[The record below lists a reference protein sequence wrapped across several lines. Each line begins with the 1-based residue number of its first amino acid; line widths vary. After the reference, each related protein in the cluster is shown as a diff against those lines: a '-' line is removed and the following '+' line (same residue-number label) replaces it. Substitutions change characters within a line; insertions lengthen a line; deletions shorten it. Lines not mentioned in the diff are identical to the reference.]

1 MKIGPFNVSSLALLA
16 PMAGATDR
24 PFRELC
30 RRYGAGYTVS
40 EMIASNPRLRDSRK
54 SARRA
59 LSELDAEPRV
69 LQIVGAD
76 PATMADA
83 ARHGVDQ
90 GAQIID
96 INMGCPAKK
105 VCNTMAGSALMAD
118 EDLATRIIAAVCA
131 AVAVPVTVKMRTGPT
146 LERRNA
152 AAVALA
158 AQEVGAA
165 MIVVH
170 GRSRAC
176 GFRGEASYET
186 IAEVK
191 AALRIP
197 VVANGDIDSPEK
209 ARAVLEFTGADAVMV
224 GRAALARPWLCAE
237 IDHYLGTGELLAPP
251 SFDEFGRRVR
261 EHLLAHYD
269 FHGEYDGLRIARKRV
284 GWYLAGMPAATGFL
298 ATFNQLECAAAQLE
312 ALDEF
317 FTPGAVSD
325 RTTTWRK
332 AA

>member
-1 MKIGPFNVSSLALLA
+1 MKIGPFNISSRALLA

-30 RRYGAGYTVS
+30 RRYGAGYAVS
-40 EMIASNPRLRDSRK
+40 EMIASNPRLRASRK

-59 LSELDAEPRV
+59 VSDRDAEPRV

-118 EDLATRIIAAVCA
+118 EDLATRIVAAVCA
-131 AVAVPVTVKMRTGPT
+131 AVTVPVTVKMRTGPT
-146 LERRNA
+146 PQRRNA
-152 AAVALA
+152 TAIARA
-158 AQEVGAA
+158 AQEAGAA

-176 GFRGEASYET
+176 GFRGDASYET
-186 IAEVK
+186 VAEVK
-191 AALRIP
+191 AALNIP
-197 VVANGDIDSPEK
+197 VVANGDIDSPAK

-224 GRAALARPWLCAE
+224 GRAALARPWLCGE
-237 IDHYLGTGELLAPP
+237 IDHFLATGELLPEP
-251 SFDEFGRRVR
+251 SRDEFGRRVG
-261 EHLLAHYD
+261 EHLLAHYQ
-269 FHGEYDGLRIARKRV
+269 FHGEYDGLRTARKRV
-284 GWYLAGMPAATGFL
+284 GWYLAGMPEATGFI
-298 ATFNQLECAAAQLE
+298 ATFNLLESAAAQLE
-312 ALDEF
+312 ALEDF
-317 FTPGAVSD
+317 FASGAASA
-325 RTTTWRK
+325 RNTTWRK

>member
-1 MKIGPFNVSSLALLA
+1 
-16 PMAGATDR
+16 MAGATDR

-30 RRYGAGYTVS
+30 RRYGAGYAVS

-54 SARRA
+54 SLRRT
-59 LSELDAEPRV
+59 LSERDAEPRV

-105 VCNTMAGSALMAD
+105 VCNTLAGSALMAD

-131 AVAVPVTVKMRTGPT
+131 AVTVPVTVKMRTGPT
-146 LERRNA
+146 PQRRNA
-152 AAVALA
+152 AAVARA

-176 GFRGEASYET
+176 GFRGDASYET
-186 IAEVK
+186 IGEVK

-197 VVANGDIDSPEK
+197 VVANGDIDSPAK

-224 GRAALARPWLCAE
+224 GRAALARPWLCGE
-237 IDHYLGTGELLAPP
+237 IDHFLATGELLPAPTLA
-251 SFDEFGRRVR
+251 EFGRRIS
-261 EHLLAHYD
+261 EHLLAHYE
-269 FHGEYDGLRIARKRV
+269 FHGEYDGLRSARKRV
-284 GWYLAGMPAATGFL
+284 GWYLAGMPAASGFI
-298 ATFNQLECAAAQLE
+298 ATFNLLESAAAQLE
-312 ALDEF
+312 ALAQF
-317 FTPGAVSD
+317 FAPGAASVWN
-325 RTTTWRK
+325 TTWRK